1 MSTGHSPKFVSQLK
15 KTRKYR
21 DLARKTSR
29 KMSLERLED
38 RRVMATGPQLVT
50 IINNANGNPTND
62 VTDMITGGSV
72 FHSAPRGITLRFGE
86 GQTIDAATIANGV
99 KITRAGGDGSF
110 GQANDVVVTPGYMG
124 IENSTREVVI
134 RFAETLPDDA
144 YRITIV
150 GAGTTPLKDSQGN
163 AFNSGVNQSID
174 FKLDLGAK
182 VVAVVPQP
190 ITRTGNVLSQSAS
203 TVDVYFNQDTLN
215 QASAQNPIFYR
226 LTNQATGV
234 TVNPTGV
241 VYSSATNKA
250 TLTFGITLD
259 GNYKLAVGTDT
270 GSFFTTFNN
279 IPVGSD
285 VNSSFATAQN
295 IGNVGVVGTQIG
307 GAITAQPYNIMFPG
321 SGDDPGHRDIPFES
335 HLNGGPDTAGGSSVF
350 FYNFR
355 SDYGFDPNG
364 NPLQNAITETQK
376 QRAREIFELYS
387 RYLGVQFVESDG
399 SGLIIATG
407 DLRAIDPNAPING
420 ASGMA
425 GGVLAVMNGNQN
437 WGESEY
443 GGGWFNTAMHEIG
456 HLLGLG
462 HTYDLPDLTIQGGA
476 ETPGVASTAEP
487 VFPGTADVVH
497 GQALYRPDSR
507 DIDLYKFTVTEKG
520 RFRAETIAERMG
532 NSSLLN
538 TVLTLYRETTD
549 GSGRVVREIV
559 SRNDDYY
566 SSDSYIDLD
575 VEPGT
580 YYIMVNSSGMTG
592 IDPTILDS
600 GLGGRSDG
608 LYELKVSLTPP
619 AAQSI
624 VDLTGTAFDGN
635 SDNKPGGTYDFYFRA
650 TDTAHSVFVDKA
662 YTGGGSDGTLAKP
675 YTKISD
681 ALAAI
686 QAVID
691 PIVGAGGVVPYF
703 NLRIVGNGGTD
714 GLVSTPGDNK
724 PYIIGKDNADLALAD
739 GAEFKVPTN
748 VNVMIDAGAI
758 LKFSRANID
767 AGSNAQGIDRSGG
780 SIQVF
785 GTPLQKVWLTSYN
798 NDTLGGDSNGPQGP
812 ANPGDWGGIVFRD
825 DSDMELNRDG
835 SNNVAP
841 VYLNYVNNALITY
854 GGGEVIVDSIRQR
867 YSPVYTESAR
877 PAITYNTITQS
888 ADAAISS
895 DPNSFSDL
903 NDRFGPDV
911 HGNVLNNNTVNG
923 LFVRIRTQ
931 FGSPVDYLDV
941 TARWD
946 DTDITY
952 VVSENLHFRGT
963 PSGPYLNPITGVLDA
978 RIDARLKID
987 PGVIVKFEGSRI
999 EARVGT
1005 QLIAEGTAAEPIVM
1019 TSIRDDRFGG
1029 SGTFDAGSDGFGGVT
1044 NSPAAGQWGGLFFAA
1059 NSSGSIDNARVFYG
1073 GGVTPIEGNFAT
1085 FNVIE
1090 VHQADVRI
1098 AETLFQYNSD
1108 GTGVGGNRTG
1118 RGANGSAV
1126 VFVRGAQP
1134 IIVDNT
1140 FRDNA
1145 GNVIS
1150 IDANAMAATVNP
1162 DWGRSSGPAAMY
1174 TEYESNFGPL
1184 VRKIRMI
1191 NNTTNGMEVRG
1202 GLLTA
1207 ETVWD
1212 DTDIAHIL
1220 RSEVIVANHHVFSG
1234 LRLQSSPTA
1243 SLVVKAS
1250 GANAGITATGV
1261 LLDIDDRVGGTVYVL
1276 GQPGRPVVMTSLAD
1290 DSVSAG
1296 VTPNNDLPL
1305 FDTNNNGASTGSP
1318 GDWRSIRFDKYSN
1331 DRNVAITNEVEP
1343 ARNITVQTTNGTPA
1357 TAQNLGNLA
1366 PNAVS
1371 GDENRRLGFLVY
1383 GFIAL
1388 DDPTDLDVYS
1398 FKADSGTEI
1407 WIDIDKT
1414 SYGLDAMLELVDASG
1429 NVLARSLN
1437 NTNLTGNAMSLTKD
1451 DANGRDTFTTNP
1463 SDGGM
1468 RLILPGTNLK
1478 DQTYFV
1484 RVRSQ
1489 SVAASATDTNRTP
1502 ANVSDLTNGQSR
1514 GEYQLQI
1521 RIRQIDEKPGS
1532 TVRYADI
1539 RYATTGIE
1547 VIGMPYHSPLVSE
1560 AGETRGDNGAFGSAQ
1575 DLGNLLTTD
1584 RNTISIG
1591 GAISAE
1597 GDVDWYR
1604 FQVDLEYVQAI
1615 GGFSSGGKSWATI
1628 FDLDYSDGLGR
1639 VDATLSVFNE
1649 SGQLIYVG
1657 RDSNVA
1663 DDQPSTA
1670 PGQGLDSD
1678 DLTRGTAGKLDPYI
1692 GSVQL
1697 PTGLTS
1703 LSSRTYYV
1711 AVTSNRRIPLALN
1724 QGFSS
1729 AAISPLA
1736 RLEPIDSLRRVVEDR
1751 VNSQD
1756 GSSLAQGATNVLFN
1770 TQTPTAANNAANE
1783 IQLEKYVRP
1792 FELSD
1797 VVLYK
1802 LSGDRL
1808 TTVNPYTGGTSTDI
1822 AGGFQPGNQNIV
1834 DIHIREDGRMFGY
1847 RTQAGAAN
1855 TVGQLVEIDPG
1866 TGAITPIGTDNIPDF
1881 DANNAYHSITSDA
1894 ATAFAFTGSN
1904 IGGGYQLWYAITDTS
1919 GTASR
1924 LYRADPNTGVGYIQ
1938 NTNIGRTG
1946 GLITGASFATVTNNL
1961 GSAASSLTLTANTPG
1976 SLAPNLPSFT
1986 FVSNGG
1992 SSAPVVTAI
2001 GPDQYQVDVFTGF
2014 TSSSVSTDFNTGG
2027 AASLTFTA
2035 TAAGTLGDGIRIT
2048 FTKASLAVGAQPT
2061 VSVAGRNISVVLNS
2075 NAASPS
2081 TIQQVI
2087 NALQANGAVNALVT
2101 ITLTGAGTTNVGVPA
2116 INPTVLTTTG
2126 GRNPTSML
2134 DIENAINTFAGWGA
2148 VSVSAQATGTTSAN
2162 VSGLGGTS
2170 PRTVTLLDGAGV
2182 NFVTTGMA
2190 SLNGQLYGV
2199 GNGTGPDVN
2208 KGYFYRITPGGA
2220 SMASNVIQIPG
2231 VTGLTGIERGP
2242 QNLQDGYYSN
2252 FFFLTTNTGRIICVD
2267 SSGALQTVF
2276 DTVGNDGIADASSV
2290 ASNGSG
2296 AGLTFSNLDFNL
2308 WHITTRRG
2316 GDAGHGV
2323 NAAPDQSRGATQGGA
2338 SWYFGLEQ
2346 WTPGPSA
2353 YQASNLNNSQRGI
2366 LSSSTHQE
2374 LTSGTNALGNT
2385 YNLPG
2390 GAYGSLASEA
2400 FSLAN
2405 YAAADKP
2412 TFYFNYFLETQNRDA
2427 FIQGSGMRDAARV
2440 FISNDGGATWT
2451 LIATNNSVLEDT
2463 DLSRD
2468 AELSTGLAT
2477 SSTQN
2482 PFNSRQEVQELF
2494 DNTGSWRQARID
2506 LSKYAGQKDLRFRFD
2521 FSTSGASADR
2531 TNTNIGVNGFG
2542 NMNSAERG
2550 QDNRRE
2556 GFYVDD
2562 FVVGF
2567 AERGEMVTGSSAGV
2581 TGFFDPGQPANEGP
2595 MPAAPPLE
2603 YLAGTYQL
2611 EIRRGA
2617 EYGQVVSPVTGGL
2630 SLYQTWDTNDRLIHE
2645 TRLATAQ
2652 TFEDSASLP
2661 AGWTTSA
2668 TTANFAW
2675 SVTNTMND
2683 GGNRGVRSGT
2693 SNAVGTSSLQVT
2705 RVTGTGD
2712 VRFSRKVSSLAG
2724 SNFLRLYVDGVLAQ
2738 TIDPATGAVTGNA
2751 EWSGDVDFSDVYVH
2765 VTAGTH
2771 TFRWAYEKTNADNSR
2786 PGTRL
2791 DAAFLDNIDFPL
2803 PQETDFTGLSVGG
2816 TTSASGYSWLTDGEK
2831 YSTLDT
2837 SALIVN
2843 QLNNNF
2849 RFSTTPST
2857 AIQQSAWSTST
2868 ITANTGATSAKS
2880 GEIDDGQF
2888 SYMEITRD
2896 TGEGMVTFARRVSSQ
2911 FGDVL
2916 FVLVDGQLADE
2927 VDPNTRQLTGNPA
2940 AWTGDLPW
2948 ETVGIA
2954 VTEGVH
2960 TFRFIYLKD
2969 GAGSAGLDAAF
2980 VDDINFPNPVA
2991 GSGVIGDQNA
3001 NVRDQGHIEII
3012 GNSIFSPLQVGILVD
3027 AGARDSNGSLP
3038 YPGVVRQLPTLNNDR
3053 LAPGVVLMN
3062 NVVANYGQA
3071 GIRFS
3076 GDPQAGNDPLSVVPF
3091 GRIVNNTVYGGA
3103 AATGIG
3109 IDVTDFASP
3118 TILNNI
3124 VVNATNGIRID
3135 VGSASLSSPPV
3146 VGANLFKGNTI
3157 NGTTGSNPIFLAAT
3171 DPLFVNPA
3179 NRNFYLAAGSQAID
3193 SSLNSLAERSAF
3205 KTTKNDVGIPDSPI
3219 LAPDLDINGLLRRD
3233 DPSQA
3238 PPPGLGSNIFKDRGA
3253 LERVDFLGPTAR
3265 MLDPVD
3271 NDTNGRDRNPAT
3283 TQIAIRN
3290 EVLYQFLVK
3299 LEDSGTGIDDSTVLN
3314 TNVTL
3319 LQDGVPM
3326 VEGTD
3331 YIFVYDA
3338 SKDEVKLLPV
3348 SGIWA
3353 MEHTYTIVLAN
3364 GATGIHDIAGNTLQT
3379 NQTNGDT
3386 SFSIFVGTLL
3396 DFGDAPDPKVA
3407 SNPSG
3412 GYATLLANNGPR
3424 HLVVP
3429 GYSLGA
3435 AISEESNAKQ
3445 TANASGDLEDDGLVS
3460 YILSPGLGG
3469 EIRVSLTNT
3478 PSLTAKLDGW
3488 VDLNDDGVFD
3498 ASEKLIDNITLVAG
3512 VNTISTPVLS
3522 ATQGLGDRFMRLRLS
3537 STGGLTPTGYTADGE
3552 VEDYKIKITGP
3563 MFQNPGD
3570 NNPLGPNAYLD
3581 VNNDGFI
3588 APIDAL
3594 ILINFINLYSGDARY
3609 LVPQNLLSGGF
3620 NLVPPPPPLPTGSFY
3635 YDPSG
3640 DNNISPIDVNLVV
3653 NYLNGTSP
3661 NPEAGSEVV
3670 GSSVTVSNS
3679 VASDSEVAQS
3689 ASNVPSTL
3697 YAGPS
3702 FVVEVK
3708 NFSSSSSSSSQDDA
3722 LLAYNNESSLDSFT
3736 PTLDPSA
3743 PEFAYSWSAMNTQDD
3758 ESDSEDNGL
3767 LDDLALNLLSAGL

>member
-38 RRVMATGPQLVT
+38 RRVMATGPQLVA
-50 IINNANGNPTND
+50 IINNANGNTTND
-62 VTDMITGGSV
+62 ATDMITGGSV

-99 KITRAGGDGSF
+99 KITRAGGDGTF

-250 TLTFGITLD
+250 TLTFGVTLD
-259 GNYKLAVGTDT
+259 GNYKLAVGTNT
-270 GSFFTTFNN
+270 GSFFTTYTNTA
-279 IPVGSD
+279 VGSD
-285 VNSSFATAQN
+285 VNSSFATAQD
-295 IGNVGVVGTQIG
+295 IGNVGVVGQQIS
-307 GAITAQPYNIMFPG
+307 GAITPQPYNIAFPG
-321 SGDDPGHRDIPFES
+321 AGDDPGHRDIPFES
-335 HLNGGPDTAGGSSVF
+335 HLDGVDGTAGSTVF
-350 FYNFR
+350 YYNFQ
-355 SDYGFDPNG
+355 DNYGTDPNG
-364 NPLQNAITETQK
+364 NTLHNAITETQK
-376 QRAREIFELYS
+376 QRAREIFEIYS
-387 RYLGVQFVESDG
+387 RYMGIQFVESAN
-399 SGLIIATG
+399 SGLIVVTG
-407 DLRAIDPNAPING
+407 DLRGIDPNAPING
-420 ASGMA
+420 ASGLA
-425 GGVLAVMNGNQN
+425 GGGKAIMSASQN

-443 GGGWFNTAMHEIG
+443 GGAWFTTAMHEIG
-456 HLLGLG
+456 HAIGFG
-462 HTYDLPDLTIQGGA
+462 HTYDLPDLAIMGSS

-487 VFPGTADVVH
+487 VFPGQNDIVH
-497 GQALYRPDSR
+497 GQTIARPDSR
-507 DIDLYKFTVTEKG
+507 DIDIYKFTVTEKG
-520 RFRAETIAERMG
+520 RFRAETVAERMT

-549 GSGRVVREIV
+549 GSGRLVRQIV
-559 SRNDDYY
+559 ARNDDYY

-608 LYELKVSLTPP
+608 LYDLKVSLTPP
-619 AAQSI
+619 ASQTI
-624 VDLTGTAFDGN
+624 VDLTGTAFDGD

-662 YTGGGSDGTLAKP
+662 YTGGASDGTLAKP

-686 QAVID
+686 QSVID
-691 PIVGAGGVVPYF
+691 PIVGSGGVVPYF

-724 PYIIGKDNADLALAD
+724 PYVIGKDNADLALPD

-767 AGSNAQGIDRSGG
+767 AGSNAQGINRSGG
-780 SIQVF
+780 SIQVL

-825 DSDMELNRDG
+825 DSDMELNRDS
-835 SNNVAP
+835 SNNIAP
-841 VYLNYVNNALITY
+841 VYLNYVNNSLITF
-854 GGGEVIVDSIRQR
+854 GGGEVTVDSIRQR

-877 PAITYNTITQS
+877 PAITYNNITQS

-911 HGNVLNNNTVNG
+911 HGNVLTNNTVNG

-963 PSGPYLNPITGVLDA
+963 PGGPFYNATTGNLDA
-978 RIDARLKID
+978 RLDARLKID
-987 PGVIVKFEGSRI
+987 PGVIVKLEGSRI

-1005 QLIAEGTAAEPIVM
+1005 QLIAEGTVADPIIF
-1019 TSIRDDRFGG
+1019 TALRDDRYGG

-1044 NSPAAGQWGGLFFAA
+1044 NSPAAGQWGGMFFAA
-1059 NSSGSIDNARVFYG
+1059 NSSGSIDNARIYYG

-1085 FNVIE
+1085 FNVVE

-1118 RGANGSAV
+1118 RGSNGSAV

-1134 IIVDNT
+1134 VIVDNT
-1140 FRDNA
+1140 FRDNG
-1145 GNVIS
+1145 GNVMS

-1162 DWGRSSGPAAMY
+1162 DWGRASGPLGAY
-1174 TEYESNFGPL
+1174 TDYDSNFGPL

-1202 GLLTA
+1202 GLLTT

-1220 RSEVIVANHHVFSG
+1220 RSEITVTNHHVYSG

-1250 GANAGITATGV
+1250 GANAGLTASGY
-1261 LLDIDDRVGGTVYVL
+1261 LIDIDDRIGGSVYVL
-1276 GQPGRPVVMTSLAD
+1276 GQPGRPVIMTSLSD
-1290 DSVSAG
+1290 DTVSAG
-1296 VTPNNDLPL
+1296 VTPTNDLPL
-1305 FDTNNNGASTGSP
+1305 FDTNNNGSSTGSP
-1318 GDWRSIRFDKYSN
+1318 GDWRSIKLDKYSN
-1331 DRNVAITNEVEP
+1331 DRNVAIINETEP
-1343 ARNITVQTTNGTPA
+1343 ARNITVQTTNNTPA

-1366 PNAVS
+1366 PNDVS
-1371 GDENRRLGFLVY
+1371 GDENRRLGFLVN

-1388 DDPTDLDVYS
+1388 DDATDMDVYS
-1398 FKADSGTEI
+1398 FKADSGTEV
-1407 WIDIDKT
+1407 WIDVDKT
-1414 SYGLDAMLELVDASG
+1414 SYGLDSMVELIDASG
-1429 NVLARSLN
+1429 NVLARSLD
-1437 NTNLTGNAMSLTKD
+1437 NTALTGNAMSLNKD
-1451 DANGRDTFTTNP
+1451 DWNGRDTFTTNP

-1468 RLILPGTNLK
+1468 RLVLPGNNLK
-1478 DQTYFV
+1478 DQTYFI

-1489 SVAASATDTNRTP
+1489 GLAASATDTARTP
-1502 ANVSDLTNGQSR
+1502 ADVSNTTTGQSR
-1514 GEYQLQI
+1514 GEYQLQV
-1521 RIRQIDEKPGS
+1521 RLRQQDEKPGS

-1539 RYATTGIE
+1539 RYATTGVE
-1547 VIGMPYHSPLVSE
+1547 VIGLPYHSPIVSE
-1560 AGETRGDNGAFGSAQ
+1560 ATETRASNDVFSSAQ
-1575 DLGNLLTTD
+1575 DLGNLLTSD
-1584 RNTISIG
+1584 RNTVSVG
-1591 GAISAE
+1591 GNLS
-1597 GDVDWYR
+1597 GQNDVDWYR
-1604 FQVDLEYVQAI
+1604 FQLDLTYVQVI
-1615 GGFSSGGKSWATI
+1615 GGFSDGGKTWATI
-1628 FDLDYSDGLGR
+1628 FDLDFADGLAR
-1639 VDATLSVFNE
+1639 PDTTLSVFNE
-1649 SGQLIYVG
+1649 AGQLLYVG
-1657 RDSNVA
+1657 RDSNVP

-1670 PGQGLDSD
+1670 PGQGLDAD
-1678 DLTRGTAGKLDPYI
+1678 DPTRASFGKLDPYI

-1697 PTGLTS
+1697 PTGLK
-1703 LSSRTYYV
+1703 SSPNAAAVRTYYV
-1711 AVTSNRRIPLALN
+1711 AVSSNRQIPLALN
-1724 QGFSS
+1724 QTFSS
-1729 AAISPLA
+1729 AAASPLA
-1736 RLEPIDSLRRVVEDR
+1736 RLEPIDSLRRVVDDR
-1751 VNSQD
+1751 VFSQNTAGIASAPD
-1756 GSSLAQGATNVLFN
+1756 SALFN
-1770 TQTPTAANNAANE
+1770 LNAPANVAVRRANE
-1783 IQLEKYVRP
+1783 IELQKYVRP
-1792 FELSD
+1792 FELAD
-1797 VVLYK
+1797 VVAYNLN
-1802 LSGDRL
+1802 GDRL
-1808 TTVNPYTGGTSTDI
+1808 TTINPSTGTGQTDI
-1822 AGGFQPGNQNIV
+1822 AGGFRPGGTNNIV

-1881 DANNAYHSITSDA
+1881 DANNAYHSITSDSP
-1894 ATAFAFTGSN
+1894 TAFAFTGSN
-1904 IGGGYQLWYAITDTS
+1904 SGGGYQLWYAITDTS

-1924 LYRADPNTGVGYIQ
+1924 LYRADATTGIGYIQ

-1946 GLITGASFATVTNNL
+1946 QLITGASFGTVTTTL
-1961 GSAASSLTLTANTPG
+1961 GSLAATLTLTANIAGALPG
-1976 SLAPNLPSFT
+1976 GPASFT

-1992 SSAPVVTAI
+1992 SSAPIVTAI
-2001 GPDQYQVDVFTGF
+2001 GANQYQVDVFTGF

-2035 TAAGTLGDGIRIT
+2035 TAAGTLGDGIKIT
-2048 FTKASLAVGAQPT
+2048 FTKGALGAGAQPT
-2061 VSVAGRNISVVLNS
+2061 VSVAGRNINVVLNTTAGS
-2075 NAASPS
+2075 AS
-2081 TIQQVI
+2081 TAQQVI
-2087 NALQANGAVNALVT
+2087 NAMQANAAVNALVT
-2101 ITLTGAGTTNVGVPA
+2101 IVLAGTGTTNVAGPA
-2116 INPTVLTTTG
+2116 NNPTVLTTTG
-2126 GRNPTSML
+2126 GRNPTSMA
-2134 DIENAINTFAGWGA
+2134 DIETAINTFAGWGA
-2148 VSVSAQATGTTSAN
+2148 YSVTANAAGTVSAN
-2162 VSGLGGTS
+2162 VSTLGGVN
-2170 PRTVTLLDGAGV
+2170 PRTVTLADGAGA
-2182 NFVTTGMA
+2182 NFITTGMA

-2199 GNGTGPDVN
+2199 SDQGH
-2208 KGYFYRITPGGA
+2208 FFRITPGAA
-2220 SMASNVIQIPG
+2220 SMATNVIQIPG
-2231 VTGLTGIERGP
+2231 VTSFTGIERGP
-2242 QNLQDGYYSN
+2242 QSLQNGYFAN
-2252 FFFLTTNTGRIICVD
+2252 FFFATTSNGRLVCFDSTGQ
-2267 SSGALQTVF
+2267 LQTVF
-2276 DTVGNDGIADASSV
+2276 DTDNNGIADASSI
-2290 ASNGSG
+2290 STNG
-2296 AGLTFSNLDFNL
+2296 AGAGFTFSNLDFNL
-2308 WHITTRRG
+2308 WHVTTQRS
-2316 GDAGHGV
+2316 GDPGHGSV
-2323 NAAPDQSRGATQGGA
+2323 GAPDNSGGAAGGGA

-2346 WTPGPSA
+2346 WDANAAGGYNASNTINPTT
-2353 YQASNLNNSQRGI
+2353 QASINAQRGI
-2366 LSSSTHQE
+2366 RTAAIHQE
-2374 LTSGTNALGNT
+2374 LSTNANINNT

-2390 GAYGSLASEA
+2390 GAYGSMASDS
-2400 FSLAN
+2400 FSLAGYSAN
-2405 YAAADKP
+2405 DKP
-2412 TFYFNYFLETQNRDA
+2412 TFYFNYFLDTQNQNS
-2427 FIQGSGMRDAARV
+2427 FNTGGMLDSARV
-2440 FISNDGGATWT
+2440 FISRDGGKSWE
-2451 LIATNNSVLEDT
+2451 LVATNNSVLET
-2463 DLSRD
+2463 QNLTRD
-2468 AELSTGLAT
+2468 AELSTGLST
-2477 SSTQN
+2477 SITQN
-2482 PFNSRQEVQELF
+2482 PNNSRQRVQELF

-2506 LSKYAGQKDLRFRFD
+2506 LSEYAGAKDLRFRFD
-2521 FSTSGASADR
+2521 FSTAGASADR
-2531 TNTNIGVNGFG
+2531 NSPVSEGSFG
-2542 NMNSAERG
+2542 STGSAGRG
-2550 QDNRRE
+2550 QDNRHV

-2562 FVVGF
+2562 FIVGF
-2567 AERGEMVTGSSAGV
+2567 AGRGEMVRGAAAGV
-2581 TGFFDPGQPANEGP
+2581 TGFFDPGQPGNELP
-2595 MPAAPPLE
+2595 QPAQPPLE
-2603 YLAGTYQL
+2603 FLSGPYQL

-2617 EYGQVVSPVTGGL
+2617 EYGSIGVPTLPDVTL
-2630 SLYQTWDTNDRLIHE
+2630 AQAYDIKDRLIQDQ
-2645 TRLATAQ
+2645 RPATAQ
-2652 TFEDSASLP
+2652 TFEDSTSLP
-2661 AGWTTSA
+2661 ANWSTSA
-2668 TTANFAW
+2668 PTVSAAW
-2675 SVTNTMND
+2675 SVTSTAND
-2683 GGNRGVRSGT
+2683 GGKQAVRTGT
-2693 SNAVGTSSLQVT
+2693 SNATGNSNLQTSV
-2705 RVTGTGD
+2705 VTGAGYMS
-2712 VRFSRKVSSLAG
+2712 FSRKVSSLAG
-2724 SNFLRLYVDGVLAQ
+2724 SNYLRFYVDGILAQ
-2738 TIDPATGAVTGNA
+2738 TVDPTTGTVIGNA
-2751 EWSGDVDFSDVYVH
+2751 EWSGDVDFSTVYVR
-2765 VTAGTH
+2765 VTAGNH
-2771 TFRWAYEKTNADNSR
+2771 TFRWSYEKTNADNGR

-2791 DAAFLDNIDFPL
+2791 DSAFLDNVDFPVI
-2803 PQETDFTGLSVGG
+2803 QETDFLNLGVGG
-2816 TTSASGYSWLTDGEK
+2816 STSTVTPYNWHTDSEK
-2831 YSTLDT
+2831 HTSLDT
-2837 SALIVN
+2837 SALLVN
-2843 QLNNNF
+2843 GLNNNF
-2849 RFSTTPST
+2849 TFSTTST
-2857 AIQQSAWSTST
+2857 TNNTWFRSSLTAMTGSNSAQSGPILDNEMT
-2868 ITANTGATSAKS
+2868 
-2880 GEIDDGQF
+2880 
-2888 SYMEITRD
+2888 YMEITRNVGD
-2896 TGEGMVTFARRVSSQ
+2896 GNMTFARKVSSAP
-2911 FGDVL
+2911 GDVL
-2916 FVLVDGQLADE
+2916 RFLIDGAVQG
-2927 VDPNTRQLTGNPA
+2927 T
-2940 AWTGDLPW
+2940 WTGDQDW
-2948 ETVGIA
+2948 SVITVP
-2954 VTEGVH
+2954 VTSGVH
-2960 TFRFIYLKD
+2960 TFRFEYEKD
-2969 GAGSAGLDAAF
+2969 GALTAGLDAAF
-2980 VDDINFPNPVA
+2980 IDDVNFPNPTL
-2991 GSGVIGDQNA
+2991 GKGVIGDQNFH
-3001 NVRDQGHIEII
+3001 REQGHVEII
-3012 GNSIFSPLQVGILVD
+3012 NNSIFSPSQVGILVD
-3027 AGARDSNGSLP
+3027 AGPRDANGSLA
-3038 YPGVVRQLPTLNNDR
+3038 YPGGAINLPTLNNDR

-3076 GDPQAGNDPLSVVPF
+3076 GDSQAGTNPLSVVPF
-3091 GRIVNNTVYGGA
+3091 GRIINNTIYGGA

-3109 IDVTDFASP
+3109 IDVTDSASP

-3124 VVNATNGIRID
+3124 IANASNGIRID
-3135 VGSASLSSPPV
+3135 ASSATLSSPPV
-3146 VGANLFKGNTI
+3146 VGANLFSGNTA

-3319 LQDGVPM
+3319 LQDGVQM

-3338 SKDEVKLLPV
+3338 SKDEIKLLPV

-3364 GATGIHDIAGNTLQT
+3364 GTTGIHDIAGNTLQT
-3379 NQTNGDT
+3379 NQSNGNT

-3445 TANASGDLEDDGLVS
+3445 TANADGDLEDDGLVS
-3460 YILSPGLGG
+3460 YTLSPGLAG
-3469 EIRVSLTNT
+3469 EIKVSLTNT
-3478 PSLTAKLDGW
+3478 PSLAAKLDGW
-3488 VDLNDDGVFD
+3488 VDLNDNGVFE

-3537 STGGLTPTGYTADGE
+3537 STGGLSPTGYTADGE

-3563 MFQNPGD
+3563 KFQNPGQGG
-3570 NNPLGPNAYLD
+3570 PLGPNAVLD

-3594 ILINFINLYSGDARY
+3594 ILINFINLYSGDPRY

-3620 NLVPPPPPLPTGSFY
+3620 NLVAPPPPLPTGSYY

-3653 NYLNGTSP
+3653 NYLNGTNP
-3661 NPEAGSEVV
+3661 NPEAGSQVI

-3679 VASDSEVAQS
+3679 VASDSAVAQS

-3708 NFSSSSSSSSQDDA
+3708 NSSSSSSSSSQDDA
-3722 LLAYNNESSLDSFT
+3722 LLAYNNESSVDSFT

-3743 PEFAYSWSAMNTQDD
+3743 PEFAYSWSALDTQDD

-3767 LDDLALNLLSAGL
+3767 LDDLALNLLSARL

>member
-38 RRVMATGPQLVT
+38 RRVMATGPQLVA
-50 IINNANGNPTND
+50 IINNANGNTTND
-62 VTDMITGGSV
+62 ATDMITGGSV

-99 KITRAGGDGSF
+99 KITRAGGDGTF

-190 ITRTGNVLSQSAS
+190 ITRTGNVLSQSAN
-203 TVDVYFNQDTLN
+203 TVEVYFNQDTLN

-250 TLTFGITLD
+250 TLTFGVTLD
-259 GNYKLAVGTDT
+259 GNYKLAVGTNT
-270 GSFFTTFNN
+270 GSFFTTYTNTA
-279 IPVGSD
+279 VGSE
-285 VNSSFATAQN
+285 VNSSFATAQD
-295 IGNVGVVGTQIG
+295 IGNVGVVGQQISA
-307 GAITAQPYNIMFPG
+307 AINPLPYNIAFPG
-321 SGDDPGHRDIPFES
+321 AGDDPGHRDIPFEN
-335 HLNGGPDTAGGSSVF
+335 HLAGLDAAAGSTVVY
-350 FYNFR
+350 YNFR
-355 SDYGFDPNG
+355 SDYGSDPNG
-364 NPLQNAITETQK
+364 NALQNAITETQK

-387 RYLGVQFVESDG
+387 RYMGIQFIESP
-399 SGLIIATG
+399 SFGLTIATG

-425 GGVLAVMNGNQN
+425 GGGLAVMNGNQN

-443 GGGWFNTAMHEIG
+443 GGSWFTTAMHEIG
-456 HLLGLG
+456 HAIGFG
-462 HTYDLPDLTIQGGA
+462 HTYDLPDLAIMGSA
-476 ETPGVASTAEP
+476 ETPGAASTAEP
-487 VFPGTADVVH
+487 VFPGQNDIVH
-497 GQALYRPDSR
+497 GQAIARPDSR
-507 DIDLYKFTVTEKG
+507 DIDIYKFTVAEKG
-520 RFRAETIAERMG
+520 RFRAETVAERLSVF
-532 NSSLLN
+532 NSITNTSLLD

-549 GSGRVVREIV
+549 GSGRLVREIV
-559 SRNDDYY
+559 ARNDDYY

-608 LYELKVSLTPP
+608 LYDLKVSLTPP
-619 AAQSI
+619 ASQTI
-624 VDLTGTAFDGN
+624 VDLTGTAFDGD

-662 YTGGGSDGTLAKP
+662 YTGGASDGTLAKP

-686 QAVID
+686 QSVID

-724 PYIIGKDNADLALAD
+724 PYIIGKDNADLALSD

-767 AGSNAQGIDRSGG
+767 AGTNAQGVDRSGG
-780 SIQVF
+780 SIQVL

-798 NDTLGGDSNGPQGP
+798 NDTLGGDSNGPLGP

-825 DSDMELNRDG
+825 DSDMELNRDS

-854 GGGEVIVDSIRQR
+854 GGGEVTVDSIRQR

-877 PAITYNTITQS
+877 PAITYNNITQS

-952 VVSENLHFRGT
+952 VVSENLHLRGT
-963 PSGPYLNPITGVLDA
+963 PGGPIYNASTNRLEA
-978 RIDARLKID
+978 RMDARLKID
-987 PGVIVKFEGSRI
+987 PGVVVKFEGSRI
-999 EARVGT
+999 EARVGS
-1005 QLIAEGTAAEPIVM
+1005 QLIAEGTAADPIIM
-1019 TSIRDDRFGG
+1019 TAMRDDRYGG
-1029 SGTFDAGSDGFGGVT
+1029 SGTFDTGSDGTGGVT
-1044 NSPAAGQWGGLFFAA
+1044 NSAAAGQWGGLFFAA
-1059 NSSGSIDNARVFYG
+1059 NSSGSIDNARIFYG

-1108 GTGVGGNRTG
+1108 GTGVGGSRTG
-1118 RGANGSAV
+1118 RGSNGSAV

-1134 IIVDNT
+1134 IVVDNT

-1145 GNVIS
+1145 GNVMS

-1162 DWGRSSGPAAMY
+1162 DWGRSTGSVDMY
-1174 TEYESNFGPL
+1174 SEYADNFGPM

-1202 GLLTA
+1202 GTLTT

-1220 RSEVIVANHHVFSG
+1220 RSEIIVTNHHVFSG

-1250 GANAGITATGV
+1250 GANAGLTASGY
-1261 LLDIDDRVGGTVYVL
+1261 LLEIDDRIGGSLYIL

-1296 VTPNNDLPL
+1296 VTPTNDLPL
-1305 FDTNNNGASTGSP
+1305 FDTNNNGTSTGSP
-1318 GDWRSIRFDKYSN
+1318 GDWRSVKLDKYSN
-1331 DRNVAITNEVEP
+1331 DRNVAIINETEP
-1343 ARNITVQTTNGTPA
+1343 ALNVSPQNTNNTQSK
-1357 TAQNLGNLA
+1357 AQSLGNLA
-1366 PNAVS
+1366 PDEKS
-1371 GDENRRLGFLVY
+1371 GDENRRLGFLVN

-1398 FKADSGTEI
+1398 FKADSGTEV
-1407 WIDIDKT
+1407 WIDIDKS
-1414 SYGLDAMLELVDASG
+1414 SYGLDSMIELVDVNG
-1429 NVLARSLN
+1429 NVLARSLGN
-1437 NTNLTGNAMSLTKD
+1437 DTLSGNAMSLTKD
-1451 DANGRDTFTTNP
+1451 DWNGRDTFTTNP
-1463 SDGGM
+1463 SDAGM

-1478 DQTYFV
+1478 DQTYFI

-1489 SVAASATDTNRTP
+1489 GTVASATDTTRTP
-1502 ANVSDLTNGQSR
+1502 ANVSDTTTGQTR
-1514 GEYQLQI
+1514 GQYQLQV
-1521 RIRQIDEKPGS
+1521 RLRQLDEKPGS
-1532 TVRYADI
+1532 TVRYSDI

-1547 VIGMPYHSPLVSE
+1547 VIGLPYHSPLVSE
-1560 AGETRGDNGAFGSAQ
+1560 AAETRADNDGFANAQ
-1575 DLGNLLTTD
+1575 DLGNLLAVD
-1584 RNTISIG
+1584 RNTISTG
-1591 GAISAE
+1591 GSISNA

-1604 FQVDLEYVQAI
+1604 FQVDLQYVQAI
-1615 GGFSSGGKSWATI
+1615 GGFSNGGKTWSTI
-1628 FDLDYSDGLGR
+1628 FDLDYADGLAR
-1639 VDATLSVFNE
+1639 PDTTLSVFNE

-1670 PGQGLDSD
+1670 PGQGLDAD
-1678 DLTRGTAGKLDPYI
+1678 DLSRGTAGKLDPYI

-1697 PTGLTS
+1697 PTGLTT

-1711 AVTSNRRIPLALN
+1711 AVSSNRRVPLALN
-1724 QGFSS
+1724 QQFSS

-1736 RLEPIDSLRRVVEDR
+1736 RLEPIDSLRRVVDDR
-1751 VNSQD
+1751 VNSQN
-1756 GSSLAQGATNVLFN
+1756 GSGIAQDAANRLFN
-1770 TQTPTAANNAANE
+1770 TVYPTPANAAANE
-1783 IQLEKYVRP
+1783 IQLQKYVRP

-1797 VVLYK
+1797 VVSYN
-1802 LSGDRL
+1802 LSGATGDL
-1808 TTVNPYTGGTSTDI
+1808 LSTVNPLNGNTETVI
-1822 AGGFQPGNQNIV
+1822 AGGFNAANQQFV
-1834 DIHIREDGRMFGY
+1834 DLHIREDGRMYGY
-1847 RTQAGAAN
+1847 RRQGGAAN
-1855 TVGQLVEIDPG
+1855 TVGQLVEVDPG

-1881 DANNAYHSITSDA
+1881 DANNAYHSITSDSP
-1894 ATAFAFTGSN
+1894 TAFAFTGGNVS
-1904 IGGGYQLWYAITDTS
+1904 GGYQLWYAITDTS

-1946 GLITGASFATVTNNL
+1946 GLITGASFATVTDNL
-1961 GSAASSLTLTANTPG
+1961 GSAAASLTLTANTPG
-1976 SLAPNLPSFT
+1976 ALGANLPSFT
-1986 FVSNGG
+1986 FVRNGG

-2001 GPDQYQVDVFTGF
+2001 GASQYQVDVFTGF
-2014 TSSSVSTDFNTGG
+2014 TSSSASNDLNTGG
-2027 AASLTFTA
+2027 AATLTFTA
-2035 TAAGTLGDGIRIT
+2035 TAAGTAGDGIRIT

-2081 TIQQVI
+2081 TMQQVV
-2087 NALQANGAVNALVT
+2087 NALQANAAVNALVT
-2101 ITLTGAGTTNVGVPA
+2101 VTLTGAGTTNVGTPA
-2116 INPTVLTTTG
+2116 ISPTVLNTTG

-2134 DIENAINTFAGWGA
+2134 DIENAINTFGGWGA

-2162 VSGLGGTS
+2162 VSNLGGFAS
-2170 PRTVTLLDGAGV
+2170 RTVTLADGAGV
-2182 NFVTTGMA
+2182 NFITTGMA
-2190 SLNGQLYGV
+2190 SMGGQLYGV
-2199 GNGTGPDVN
+2199 GNGTGPDIN
-2208 KGYFYRITPGGA
+2208 KAYFYRITPGGA

-2231 VTGLTGIERGP
+2231 ISGFQAIERGP
-2242 QNLQDGYYSN
+2242 QNLENGYYSN
-2252 FFFLTTNTGRIICVD
+2252 FFFATTTSGRIVCFD
-2267 SSGALQTVF
+2267 SSGQLQTVF
-2276 DTVGNDGIADASSV
+2276 DTNADGLADSSSV
-2290 ASNGSG
+2290 ATSGSG
-2296 AGLTFSNLDFNL
+2296 AGFTFSNLDFNL
-2308 WHITTRRG
+2308 WHITTQRG
-2316 GDAGHGV
+2316 GEAGHGI
-2323 NAAPDQSRGATQGGA
+2323 NAAPDNSRGATAGGS

-2346 WTPGPSA
+2346 WVPGPNA
-2353 YQASNLNNSQRGI
+2353 PYQASNLPNAQRGI
-2366 LSSSTHQE
+2366 LSPSTHQE
-2374 LTSGTNALGNT
+2374 LTSGTNGLGNT
-2385 YNLPG
+2385 YNLAG
-2390 GAYGSLASEA
+2390 GAYGSLATES

-2405 YAAADKP
+2405 YDKTDKP
-2412 TFYFNYFLETQNRDA
+2412 TFYFNYFLDTEDRNSTA
-2427 FIQGSGMRDAARV
+2427 MRDAARV
-2440 FISNDGGATWT
+2440 FISSDGGKTWT
-2451 LIATNNSVLEDT
+2451 LIATNNSIRET
-2463 DLSRD
+2463 QDLTRD
-2468 AELSTGLAT
+2468 AELSTGLST
-2477 SSTQN
+2477 SVTQN

-2494 DNTGSWRQARID
+2494 DNSGSWRQARVD
-2506 LSKYAGQKDLRFRFD
+2506 LSGFAGQKDLRFRFD

-2531 TNTNIGVNGFG
+2531 NNIVAEDSFG
-2542 NMNSAERG
+2542 SMGSTERG
-2550 QDNRRE
+2550 QNNKHV

-2567 AERGEMVTGSSAGV
+2567 AERGEMVTGTSAGV
-2581 TGFFDPGQPANEGP
+2581 TGFFDPGQPPNEGP
-2595 MPAAPPLE
+2595 NPAQPPLE

-2617 EYGQVVSPVTGGL
+2617 EYGVISDPTKADI
-2630 SLYQTWDTNDRLIHE
+2630 SLVQAWDTNDRLIQDQ
-2645 TRLATAQ
+2645 RQATAE
-2652 TFEDSASLP
+2652 TFENSTSLP
-2661 AGWTTSA
+2661 PGWTT
-2668 TTANFAW
+2668 TAPTSSFNWA
-2675 SVTNTMND
+2675 VTNTSND
-2683 GGNRGVRSGT
+2683 GGKQSVRSGV
-2693 SNAVGTSSLQVT
+2693 SNSTGISSLQVT
-2705 RVTGTGD
+2705 RVTGAGEL
-2712 VRFSRKVSSLAG
+2712 RFTRKVSSLAG
-2724 SNFLRLYVDGVLAQ
+2724 SNFLRFYVDGVLA
-2738 TIDPATGAVTGNA
+2738 TTTTGAA
-2751 EWSGDVDFSDVYVH
+2751 QWSGDVDYSEIVVP
-2765 VTAGTH
+2765 VTAGSH
-2771 TFRWAYEKTNADNSR
+2771 TFRWSYEKSNADNGR

-2791 DAAFLDNIDFPL
+2791 DAAFIDNVDFPA
-2803 PQETDFTGLSVGG
+2803 PQESDFPDLGVGG
-2816 TTSASGYSWLTDGEK
+2816 STGISGYNWRTDSDKHTVLDVSGYS
-2831 YSTLDT
+2831 
-2837 SALIVN
+2837 VN
-2843 QLNNNF
+2843 GLNNNF
-2849 RFSTTPST
+2849 TFVTTPATQNVWFRST
-2857 AIQQSAWSTST
+2857 LSTMTGPNSAQAGAILDNETT
-2868 ITANTGATSAKS
+2868 
-2880 GEIDDGQF
+2880 
-2888 SYMEITRD
+2888 YMEFTRD
-2896 TGEGMVTFARRVSSQ
+2896 VGDGNISFARRVSSEAANINPLIKAGDALQ
-2911 FGDVL
+2911 FYI
-2916 FVLVDGQLADE
+2916 DG
-2927 VDPNTRQLTGNPA
+2927 VLTGS
-2940 AWTGDLPW
+2940 WTGDTGWGLESFP
-2948 ETVGIA
+2948 
-2954 VTEGVH
+2954 VTAGVH
-2960 TFRFIYLKD
+2960 TFRFAYVKD
-2969 GAGSAGLDAAF
+2969 GSISAGLDTAF
-2980 VDDINFPNPVA
+2980 IDDINLPNPTV
-2991 GSGVIGDQNA
+2991 GKGVISDQNLF
-3001 NVRDQGHIEII
+3001 RQQGHVEII
-3012 GNSIFSPLQVGILVD
+3012 NNSIFSPSQVGILVD
-3027 AGARDSNGSLP
+3027 AGPRDSNGNLP
-3038 YPGVVRQLPTLNNDR
+3038 YPGGVINLPTLNNDR
-3053 LAPGVVLMN
+3053 LAPGVVVMN

-3076 GDPQAGNDPLSVVPF
+3076 GDAQAGSSPLSVVPF
-3091 GRIVNNTVYGGA
+3091 GRIINNTIYGGV

-3109 IDVTDFASP
+3109 IDITDNASP
-3118 TILNNI
+3118 TVLNNI
-3124 VVNATNGIRID
+3124 IANASNGIRID
-3135 VGSASLSSPPV
+3135 ASSAALTSPPV
-3146 VGANLFKGNTI
+3146 VGANLFRGNTA
-3157 NGTTGSNPIFLAAT
+3157 NGTTGSNAIFLAAA

-3193 SSLNSLAERSAF
+3193 SSLNSLAERSAL

-3314 TNVTL
+3314 TNITL
-3319 LQDGVPM
+3319 SQDGVPM

-3353 MEHTYTIVLAN
+3353 MEHTYTIVIAN
-3364 GATGIHDIAGNTLQT
+3364 GATGVHDIAGNNLQA
-3379 NQTNGDT
+3379 NQTNGNT

-3445 TANASGDLEDDGLVS
+3445 TANADGDLEDDGLVS
-3460 YILSPGLGG
+3460 YTLSPGLAG
-3469 EIRVSLTNT
+3469 EIKVSLTNT
-3478 PSLTAKLDGW
+3478 PSLAAKLDGW
-3488 VDLNDDGVFD
+3488 VDLNDNGVFE
-3498 ASEKLIDNITLVAG
+3498 ASEKLIDSFTLVAG

-3522 ATQGLGDRFMRLRLS
+3522 ASQALGNRFMRLRLS
-3537 STGGLTPTGYTADGE
+3537 STGGLAPTGYTADGE
-3552 VEDYKIKITGP
+3552 VEDYKISITGP
-3563 MFQNPGD
+3563 KFQNPNQGG
-3570 NNPLGPNAYLD
+3570 PLGPNAVLD

-3594 ILINFINLYSGDARY
+3594 ILINFINLYSGDPRY

-3620 NLVPPPPPLPTGSFY
+3620 NLVAPPPPLPTGSYY

-3653 NYLNGTSP
+3653 NYLNGTNP

-3679 VASDSEVAQS
+3679 VASDSAVAQS

-3708 NFSSSSSSSSQDDA
+3708 NSSSSSSSSSQDDA

-3743 PEFAYSWSAMNTQDD
+3743 PEFAYSWSALDTNDD
-3758 ESDSEDNGL
+3758 ESDSQDNGL
-3767 LDDLALNLLSAGL
+3767 LDDLALNLLSARL

>member
-38 RRVMATGPQLVT
+38 RRVMATGPQLVA
-50 IINNANGNPTND
+50 IINNANGNTTND
-62 VTDMITGGSV
+62 ATDMITGGSV

-86 GQTIDAATIANGV
+86 GQTIDATTIANGV

-215 QASAQNPIFYR
+215 QASAQNPIFYL

-259 GNYKLAVGTDT
+259 GNYKLSIGTNT
-270 GSFFTTFNN
+270 GNFFTTYTNTA
-279 IPVGSD
+279 VGSD
-285 VNSSFATAQN
+285 VNSSFATAQD
-295 IGNVGVVGTQIG
+295 IGTVGVVGQSINA
-307 GAITAQPYNIMFPG
+307 AITGQPNTIAWPG
-321 SGDDPGHRDIPFES
+321 AGDDPGHRDIPFES
-335 HLNGGPDTAGGSSVF
+335 HLNGGPDTTGGSNTF
-350 FYNFR
+350 YYNFQ
-355 SDYGFDPNG
+355 DHYGNDPNG
-364 NPLQNAITETQK
+364 NPLHNLITETQK

-387 RYLGVQFVESDG
+387 RYLGIQFVESDLAG
-399 SGLIIATG
+399 AIIATG
-407 DLRAIDPNAPING
+407 DLRAIDPSAPING
-420 ASGMA
+420 AGGLA
-425 GGVLAVMNGNQN
+425 GGGKAVMNGNTN

-443 GGGWFNTAMHEIG
+443 GGAWFTTAMHEIG

-462 HTYDLPDLTIQGGA
+462 HAYDLPDLTIQGGS
-476 ETPGVASTAEP
+476 ETAGAPSGAEP
-487 VFPGTADVVH
+487 VFPGTADVIH
-497 GQALYRPDSR
+497 GQTLDRPDSR
-507 DIDLYKFTVTEKG
+507 DIDIYKFTVAEKG
-520 RFRAETIAERMG
+520 RFRAETTAERMV

-549 GSGRVVREIV
+549 GAGRITREIV

-580 YYIMVNSSGMTG
+580 YYVMVTSSGMTG
-592 IDPTILDS
+592 VDPTILDS
-600 GLGGRSDG
+600 GFGGRSDG
-608 LYELKVSLTPP
+608 LYNLKVSLTPP
-619 AAQSI
+619 ASQTI
-624 VDLTGTAFDGN
+624 VDLTGTAFDGD
-635 SDNKPGGTYDFYFRA
+635 SDNKPGGAHDFYFRA
-650 TDTAHSVFVDKA
+650 TDAAHSVYVDKA
-662 YTGGGSDGTLAKP
+662 YVPTVALPSIGTISQP
-675 YTKISD
+675 FTKISD

-686 QAVID
+686 QAIID
-691 PIVGAGGVVPYF
+691 PIVGAGNPAPQF

-714 GLVSTPGDNK
+714 GLLSTPGDNK
-724 PYIIGKDNADLALAD
+724 PYVIGKDNADVALPD
-739 GAEFKVPTN
+739 GAEFKVPSN

-758 LKFSRANID
+758 LKLSRANID
-767 AGSNAQGIDRSGG
+767 AGTSAQGVDRSGG
-780 SIQVF
+780 SIQVL

-798 NDTLGGDSNGPQGP
+798 NDTLGGDSNGPAGS

-825 DSDMELNRDG
+825 DSDMEGNLDN

-854 GGGEVIVDSIRQR
+854 GGGEVVVDSIRQR
-867 YSPVYTESAR
+867 YSPVFTVAAR
-877 PAITYNTITQS
+877 PEISYNSITQS
-888 ADAAISS
+888 ADSAISS

-903 NDRFGPDV
+903 NDRLGPDV
-911 HGNVLNNNTVNG
+911 HGNVLTNNTVNG

-946 DTDITY
+946 DTDVTY

-963 PSGPYLNPITGVLDA
+963 PGGPMLNAVTGNLDA
-978 RIDARLKID
+978 RLDARLKID
-987 PGVIVKFEGSRI
+987 PGVVVKFEGSRI

-1005 QLIAEGTAAEPIVM
+1005 QLIAEGTAADPIIF
-1019 TSIRDDRFGG
+1019 TTIRDDRYGG
-1029 SGTFDAGSDGFGGVT
+1029 SGTFDAGADGTGGVT

-1059 NSSGSIDNARVFYG
+1059 NSSGSIDNARIYYG

-1090 VHQADVRI
+1090 VHQADVRV
-1098 AETLFQYNSD
+1098 TQSLFQFNSD

-1118 RGANGSAV
+1118 RGSNGSAV

-1145 GNVIS
+1145 GNVMS
-1150 IDANAMAATVNP
+1150 IDANAMAATVNA
-1162 DWGRSSGPAAMY
+1162 DMGRSSGPVDMY
-1174 TEYESNFGPL
+1174 SEYANNFGPM

-1202 GLLTA
+1202 GTLTA

-1220 RSEVIVANHHVFSG
+1220 RSEIMVLNHHVFSG

-1250 GANAGITATGV
+1250 GATAGLTASGV
-1261 LLDIDDRVGGTVYVL
+1261 LQDIDDRIGGSVYVI
-1276 GQPGRPVVMTSLAD
+1276 GQPGRPVIMTSLGD
-1290 DSVSAG
+1290 DTVSAG
-1296 VTPNNDLPL
+1296 VTPTNDLPL
-1305 FDTNNNGASTGSP
+1305 FDTNNNGASTGTA

-1331 DRNVAITNEVEP
+1331 DRNVAIINEAEP
-1343 ARNITVQTTNGTPA
+1343 ALNVTPQTTNNTPA
-1357 TAQNLGNLA
+1357 TAQSLGNLA
-1366 PNAVS
+1366 PSEVS

-1388 DDPTDLDVYS
+1388 DDPTDMDVYS
-1398 FKADSGTEI
+1398 FKADSGTEV

-1429 NVLARSLN
+1429 NVLARSLD
-1437 NTNLTGNAMSLTKD
+1437 NTTLSGNALSLTKD
-1451 DANGRDTFTTNP
+1451 DWNGRDTFTTNP
-1463 SDGGM
+1463 SDAGM

-1489 SVAASATDTNRTP
+1489 GTAASTTDSSRTP
-1502 ANVSDLTNGQSR
+1502 VDPANTTTGQSR

-1521 RIRQIDEKPGS
+1521 RIRQQDEKPGS

-1547 VIGMPYHSPLVSE
+1547 VIGLPYHSPLVSE
-1560 AGETRGDNGAFGSAQ
+1560 ASETRANNDSFANAQ
-1575 DLGNLLTTD
+1575 DLGNLLTVD
-1584 RNTISIG
+1584 RNTISTSG
-1591 GAISAE
+1591 SISTAA
-1597 GDVDWYR
+1597 DVDWYR
-1604 FQVDLEYVQAI
+1604 FQLDLSYVQVI
-1615 GGFSSGGKSWATI
+1615 GGFSDGGKTWSTI
-1628 FDLDYSDGLGR
+1628 FDIDYADGLAR
-1639 VDATLSVFNE
+1639 ADTTLSVFNE
-1649 SGQLIYVG
+1649 NGQLIYVG
-1657 RDSNVA
+1657 RDSNIA

-1670 PGQGLDSD
+1670 PGQGLDAD
-1678 DLTRGTAGKLDPYI
+1678 DPSRASFGKFDPYI

-1697 PTGLTS
+1697 PTGLK
-1703 LSSRTYYV
+1703 SSPDAPAIRTYYV
-1711 AVTSNRRIPLALN
+1711 AVSSNRRVPLALN
-1724 QGFSS
+1724 QAFSS
-1729 AAISPLA
+1729 AAASPLA
-1736 RLEPIDSLRRVVEDR
+1736 RLEPIDSLRRVVDDR
-1751 VNSQD
+1751 VNSQN
-1756 GSSLAQGATNVLFN
+1756 GAGIASGPDSALFKISGPPS
-1770 TQTPTAANNAANE
+1770 TTNE
-1783 IQLEKYVRP
+1783 IQLQKYVRP

-1797 VVLYK
+1797 VVAYNLV
-1802 LSGDRL
+1802 GDQL
-1808 TTVNPYTGGTSTDI
+1808 TTVNPSTGAGATSI
-1822 AGGFQPGNQNIV
+1822 AGGFRPGNANVV

-1847 RTQAGAAN
+1847 RTQPGAAN

-1866 TGAITPIGTDNIPDF
+1866 TGAITAIGTDNIPDF
-1881 DANNAYHSITSDA
+1881 DVNNPYHTITSDSP
-1894 ATAFAFTGSN
+1894 TAFAFTGSN
-1904 IGGGYQLWYAITDTS
+1904 SSGGYQLWYAITDTS

-1946 GLITGASFATVTNNL
+1946 QLITGASFGTVTTNL
-1961 GSAASSLTLTANTPG
+1961 GSAAATLTLTANIAGALPG
-1976 SLAPNLPSFT
+1976 GPASFT
-1986 FVSNGG
+1986 FVRNGG
-1992 SSAPVVTAI
+1992 SSAPIVTAI
-2001 GPDQYQVDVFTGF
+2001 GANQYQVDVFTGF
-2014 TSSSVSTDFNTGG
+2014 TSSSAFTDFNTGG

-2035 TAAGTLGDGIRIT
+2035 TAAGTAGDGIKIT
-2048 FTKASLAVGAQPT
+2048 FTKGALGAGALPT
-2061 VSVAGRNISVVLNS
+2061 VSVAGRNINVVLNTTAGS
-2075 NAASPS
+2075 AS
-2081 TIQQVI
+2081 TAQQVI
-2087 NALQANGAVNALVT
+2087 NAMQANAAVNALVT
-2101 ITLTGAGTTNVGVPA
+2101 IVLSGTGTTNVAGPA
-2116 INPTVLTTTG
+2116 NNPTVLTTTG
-2126 GRNPTSML
+2126 GRNPTSMA
-2134 DIENAINTFAGWGA
+2134 DIESAINTFGGWGA
-2148 VSVSAQATGTTSAN
+2148 YSVTANAAGVTSAN
-2162 VSGLGGTS
+2162 VSSLGGINPT
-2170 PRTVTLLDGAGV
+2170 TVTLTDGAGA
-2182 NFVTTGMA
+2182 NFITTGMA

-2199 GNGTGPDVN
+2199 SDQGH
-2208 KGYFYRITPGGA
+2208 FFRITPGIA
-2220 SMASNVIQIPG
+2220 SMATNVISIPG
-2231 VTGLTGIERGP
+2231 VTSFTGIERGP
-2242 QNLQDGYYSN
+2242 QSLENGYYSK
-2252 FFFLTTNTGRIICVD
+2252 FFFATT
-2267 SSGALQTVF
+2267 SSGRLVCFDTTGQLQTVF
-2276 DTVGNDGIADASSV
+2276 DTNGDGKADASSV
-2290 ASNGSG
+2290 ATNGSG
-2296 AGLTFSNLDFNL
+2296 AGFTFSNLDFNL
-2308 WHITTRRG
+2308 WHLTTQRG
-2316 GDAGHGV
+2316 NEAGHGLA
-2323 NAAPDQSRGATQGGA
+2323 AAPDNSRGAVAGGT

-2346 WTPGPSA
+2346 WNAGGGGYNASA
-2353 YQASNLNNSQRGI
+2353 VGNVQRGFA
-2366 LSSSTHQE
+2366 SSSIHQE
-2374 LTSGTNALGNT
+2374 LTSGTNALGNS

-2390 GAYGSLASEA
+2390 GAYGSLATES

-2405 YAAADKP
+2405 YSASDKP
-2412 TFYFNYFLETQNRDA
+2412 TFYFNYFLDTESRNSTTS
-2427 FIQGSGMRDAARV
+2427 GPGMRDSARV
-2440 FISNDGGATWT
+2440 FISSDGGLNWK
-2451 LIATNNSVLEDT
+2451 LLATNNSVLESQDPF
-2463 DLSRD
+2463 RD
-2468 AELSTGLAT
+2468 AELSTGLST
-2477 SSTQN
+2477 SITQN
-2482 PFNSRQEVQELF
+2482 PNNAGRQQVQELF
-2494 DNTGSWRQARID
+2494 DNTGSWRQARVD
-2506 LSKYAGQKDLRFRFD
+2506 LAGFAGQKDLRFRFD
-2521 FSTSGASADR
+2521 FSTAGASADR
-2531 TNTNIGVNGFG
+2531 NNTNIEVDNFG
-2542 NMNSAERG
+2542 SMNSAERG
-2550 QDNRRE
+2550 QNNRHV

-2567 AERGEMVTGSSAGV
+2567 AERGEMVTGATAGV
-2581 TGFFDPGQPANEGP
+2581 TDFFDPGQPNNVFLPAGP
-2595 MPAAPPLE
+2595 PPLE
-2603 YLAGTYQL
+2603 FLGGNYQL

-2617 EYGQVVSPVTGGL
+2617 EYGSITNPTKADI
-2630 SLYQTWDTNDRLIHE
+2630 SLDTAWDVNDRMIQDQ
-2645 TRLATAQ
+2645 RQATAQ
-2652 TFEDSASLP
+2652 TFEDSTSLP
-2661 AGWTTSA
+2661 TGWTTTAPTSA
-2668 TTANFAW
+2668 FNWT
-2675 SVTNTMND
+2675 VTNTSND
-2683 GGNRGVRSGT
+2683 GGKQAVRSGV
-2693 SNAVGTSSLQVT
+2693 SNATGISSLQVT
-2705 RVTGTGD
+2705 RVTGAGEL
-2712 VRFSRKVSSLAG
+2712 RFTRKVSSLAG
-2724 SNFLRLYVDGVLAQ
+2724 ANVLRFYVDGILATTTTGLAQ
-2738 TIDPATGAVTGNA
+2738 
-2751 EWSGDVDFSDVYVH
+2751 WSGDVDYSEIVVP
-2765 VTAGTH
+2765 VTAGSH
-2771 TFRWAYEKTNADNSR
+2771 TFRWSYEKTNADNGR

-2791 DAAFLDNIDFPL
+2791 DAAFIDNVDFPAA
-2803 PQETDFTGLSVGG
+2803 QETDFTNLGVGG
-2816 TTSASGYSWLTDGEK
+2816 SAVAGGYNWHTDAEK
-2831 YSTLDT
+2831 HTALDT
-2837 SALIVN
+2837 SALLVN
-2843 QLNNNF
+2843 GLNNNF
-2849 RFSTTPST
+2849 TFSTTPATQNAWFQSNLT
-2857 AIQQSAWSTST
+2857 AMTGTLSAQS
-2868 ITANTGATSAKS
+2868 GAISDNET
-2880 GEIDDGQF
+2880 

-2896 TGEGMVTFARRVSSQ
+2896 VGDGNMTFARKVSSAL
-2911 FGDVL
+2911 GDL
-2916 FVLVDGQLADE
+2916 LTFSIDGAVQ
-2927 VDPNTRQLTGNPA
+2927 NT
-2940 AWTGDLPW
+2940 WTGDQDW
-2948 ETVGIA
+2948 A
-2954 VTEGVH
+2954 VISVPVTAGVH
-2960 TFRFIYLKD
+2960 TFRFAYTKN
-2969 GAGSAGLDAAF
+2969 GSGTAGLDAAF
-2980 VDDINFPNPVA
+2980 IDDVNFPNPTV
-2991 GSGVIGDQNA
+2991 GKGVIGDQNFFRQQG
-3001 NVRDQGHIEII
+3001 NVEILN
-3012 GNSIFSPLQVGILVD
+3012 NSIFNSSQVGILVD
-3027 AGARDSNGSLP
+3027 AGPRDANGNLP
-3038 YPGVVRQLPTLNNDR
+3038 YPGGVISLPTLNNDR

-3076 GDPQAGNDPLSVVPF
+3076 GDSQAGNNPLSVVPF
-3091 GRIVNNTVYGGA
+3091 GRIVNNTIYGGA
-3103 AATGIG
+3103 AATGVG
-3109 IDVTDFASP
+3109 IDVTDNASP

-3124 VVNATNGIRID
+3124 IANASSGIRID
-3135 VGSASLSSPPV
+3135 ASSAALSSPPV
-3146 VGANLFKGNTI
+3146 VGANLFRGNTV
-3157 NGTTGSNPIFLAAT
+3157 NGTTGSNPIFLTAT

-3314 TNVTL
+3314 TNITL
-3319 LQDGVPM
+3319 LQDGVQM

-3338 SKDEVKLLPV
+3338 SKDEIKLLPV

-3379 NQTNGDT
+3379 NQSNGNT

-3445 TANASGDLEDDGLVS
+3445 TANADGDLEDDGLVS
-3460 YILSPGLGG
+3460 YTLSPGLAG
-3469 EIRVSLTNT
+3469 EIKVSLTNT
-3478 PSLTAKLDGW
+3478 PSLAAKLDGW
-3488 VDLNDDGVFD
+3488 VDLNDNGVFE
-3498 ASEKLIDNITLVAG
+3498 ASEKLIDSFTLVAG

-3522 ATQGLGDRFMRLRLS
+3522 ASQGLGDRFMRLRLS
-3537 STGGLTPTGYTADGE
+3537 STGGLSPTGYAADGE

-3563 MFQNPGD
+3563 KFQNPGQGG
-3570 NNPLGPNAYLD
+3570 PLGPNAVLD

-3594 ILINFINLYSGDARY
+3594 ILINFINLYSGDPRY

-3620 NLVPPPPPLPTGSFY
+3620 NLVAPPPPLPTGSYY

-3653 NYLNGTSP
+3653 NYLNGTNP

-3679 VASDSEVAQS
+3679 VASDSAVAQS

-3708 NFSSSSSSSSQDDA
+3708 NSSSSSSSSSQDDA

-3743 PEFAYSWSAMNTQDD
+3743 PEFAYSWSALDTKDD
-3758 ESDSEDNGL
+3758 ESDSGDNGL
-3767 LDDLALNLLSAGL
+3767 LDDLALNLLSARL